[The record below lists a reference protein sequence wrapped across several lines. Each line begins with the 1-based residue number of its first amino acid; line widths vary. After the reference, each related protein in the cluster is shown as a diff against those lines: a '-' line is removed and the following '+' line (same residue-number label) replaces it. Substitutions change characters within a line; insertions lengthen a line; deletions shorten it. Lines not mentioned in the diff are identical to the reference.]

1 MIKLNL
7 IIMNGI
13 IYRIT
18 MICTLFVML
27 GCKNETIKKEIKNN
41 TLSINNIQSIK
52 LQDTLRLDSEGDDL
66 GEDIDFGKK
75 ESQYKS
81 LLFDK
86 IVLDSE
92 SYERFKK
99 LGYSDK
105 KSFEW
110 IRIKKRI
117 NLQPN
122 CNTVILST
130 LESVYTLLNYNSKDE
145 LIDFLD
151 LSKYNQQICQCT
163 SKVYIDKNGIIHC
176 QIESG
181 KPFHPY
187 VDYKVNDKGKFEI
200 VDQFNSPNE
209 DKMPATERLEYII
222 KKTASVSSNVNLKSY
237 LESDEFTS
245 SNTTF
250 IDEKDIKNILFS
262 KSHSTDVY
270 KLFYE
275 SVTEYTNEAKS
286 VNVLGKVLNKSNL
299 FLICNLSRA
308 DQFGIIFVLNKNHEI
323 TDSKIFSIEN
333 PLTDESISGLMK
345 E

>member
-1 MIKLNL
+1 MNS
-7 IIMNGI
+7 IIC
-13 IYRIT
+13 RI
-18 MICTLFVML
+18 MVICALFVML

-41 TLSINNIQSIK
+41 PLSINNIKLIK

-66 GEDIDFGKK
+66 GEDIDFGKN

-92 SYERFKK
+92 SSERFKK
-99 LGYSDK
+99 LAYSDK

-122 CNTVILST
+122 YNTIILST
-130 LESVYTLLNYNSKDE
+130 LESVYTLLNYNSKGE

-151 LSKYNQQICQCT
+151 LSKYNQQICQCM

-181 KPFHPY
+181 KSFHPY

-222 KKTASVSSNVNLKSY
+222 KKTASVGSNVNLKSY

-270 KLFYE
+270 KLFYD

-286 VNVLGKVLNKSNL
+286 VNVLGKVSNKSNL

-308 DQFGIIFVLNKNHEI
+308 DQFGIIFVLNKNHEVI
-323 TDSKIFSIEN
+323 DSKIFSIQN